1 MRQEMRETP
10 ASSSLGRVGPEQ
22 IAKLL
27 AGDRAR
33 IGGKAI
39 EQRAR
44 LAPRNREGATSPCD
58 FRWAEQG
65 HPQICGHE
73 VGRSSCRERTGHG
86 VNSSARRHAGWN
98 EPGEGGGLP
107 SSLPSAFIRLTERLS
122 AITRASS
129 APDAHYQ

>member
-27 AGDRAR
+27 AGDRTR
-33 IGGKAI
+33 LGCETI

-44 LAPRNREGATSPCD
+44 LAPRSREGATRPCD

-73 VGRSSCRERTGHG
+73 VGRSSCRERSGHG
-86 VNSSARRHAGWN
+86 VNSSAGFRGRVVTTFGTITLPRN
-98 EPGEGGGLP
+98 GFGEV
-107 SSLPSAFIRLTERLS
+107 
-122 AITRASS
+122 
-129 APDAHYQ
+129 